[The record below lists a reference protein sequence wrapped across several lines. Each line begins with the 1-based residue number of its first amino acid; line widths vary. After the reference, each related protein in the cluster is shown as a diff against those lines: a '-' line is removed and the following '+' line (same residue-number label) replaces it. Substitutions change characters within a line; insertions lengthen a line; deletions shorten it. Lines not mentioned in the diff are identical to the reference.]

1 MKIRLLSR
9 DDVRRALA
17 MERAIDLME
26 DAFTSLSKGDVQAP
40 VRTNVSHS
48 SGTMLYKPAFMPTAR
63 MFGLKAVS
71 VFPENVAKG
80 LPATTGVML
89 VNDSDTGL
97 PLALLDAQYL
107 TALRTGAAAGL
118 ATRQLANTKTRVA
131 ALFGTGGQ
139 ARCQLEALLQVLNL
153 DKAYIISRQSARA
166 DSFCEEHAEL
176 AGSCRLIPADS
187 TEVLAECG
195 VITTATTSST
205 PLFADDALSDGVHL
219 NGIGS
224 FAPNMAEIP
233 PETVCR
239 ATVYVDQRE
248 AALKEAGDLIGPLKA
263 GLLPSSFSPAE
274 LGEVLLG
281 TRPGRCNQ
289 QQITFFKS
297 VGNAAQDIVCAADIL
312 ATANREGLGQMVEL

>member
-9 DDVRRALA
+9 DDVRQALT
-17 MERAIDLME
+17 MERAIDLMA
-26 DAFTSLSKGDVQAP
+26 DAFASLSKGEVQAP
-40 VRTNVSHS
+40 VRTNLSHS
-48 SGTMLYKPAFMPTAR
+48 SGTMLYKPAYMPTAR

-71 VFPENVAKG
+71 VFPKNAARG

-118 ATRQLANTKTRVA
+118 ATRQLANTKAKVA

-139 ARCQLEALLQVLNL
+139 AMCQLEALLQVLSL
-153 DKAYIISRQSARA
+153 EKMYIVSRQSSRA
-166 DSFCEEHAEL
+166 DSFCEKHADL
-176 AGSCRLIPADS
+176 AGSCRLIPTDS
-187 TEVLAECG
+187 TDVLAECG
-195 VITTATTSST
+195 VITTATTSCV

-224 FAPNMAEIP
+224 FTPNMAEIP
-233 PETVCR
+233 PETVSR
-239 ATVYVDQRE
+239 ASVFVDQRE
-248 AALKEAGDLIGPLKA
+248 AALKEAGDLIGPLRA
-263 GLLPSSFSPAE
+263 GLLPASFAPAE

-281 TRPGRCNQ
+281 MRPGRCND

-312 ATANREGLGQMVEL
+312 ATADRDGVGRMVEL